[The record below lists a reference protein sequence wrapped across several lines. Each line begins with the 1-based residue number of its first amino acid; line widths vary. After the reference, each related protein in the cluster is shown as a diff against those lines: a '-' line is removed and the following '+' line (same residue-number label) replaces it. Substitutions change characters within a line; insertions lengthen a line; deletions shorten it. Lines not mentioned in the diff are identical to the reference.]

1 LPNTEPEVPSDEF
14 LEITKRLYSD
24 IINQP
29 SANEKYLMAR
39 VDSLCSLL
47 DKDATPFTISV
58 PEPNDTTVE
67 GDVGSPGGNYIW
79 RRPTSY
85 LNRGFLRRFAGEPP
99 PIASSEFLL
108 DMVGDSKKGC

>member
-1 LPNTEPEVPSDEF
+1 VPSNEF
-14 LEITKRLYSD
+14 LEITKGLYSD
-24 IINQP
+24 VINQP

-79 RRPTSY
+79 RRPPLISTE
-85 LNRGFLRRFAGEPP
+85 NFFADLLENLPP
-99 PIASSEFLL
+99 
-108 DMVGDSKKGC
+108 